1 MRAMIETEK
10 PARNKWDLK
19 LLPGGLI
26 DLEFIAQVAR
36 LTGAV
41 AGPGDGPAMTAT
53 ADILAHL
60 DEDFAEPQICEDLA
74 DAHQLYSTLMQVLR
88 LCLEGE
94 PEPDDMPP
102 GLVDLLC
109 RSTDLPEIKVL
120 EAHLAETAKRVRG
133 HFRSIIG

>member
-1 MRAMIETEK
+1 MSRHTLAFTLNGK
-10 PARNKWDLK
+10 PVELDV
-19 LLPGGLI
+19 
-26 DLEFIAQVAR
+26 E
-36 LTGAV
+36 
-41 AGPGDGPAMTAT
+41 AGW
-53 ADILAHL
+53 
-60 DEDFAEPQICEDLA
+60 
-74 DAHQLYSTLMQVLR
+74 TLMQVLR

-133 HFRSIIG
+133 HFRHIVG